1 MKISNPHSG
10 LRTLCRLSN
19 IWSPAELL
27 RSLPVSFQSLFR
39 PRNLAALIAVGLLGA
54 AAPAAS
60 AARRPQARKHPR
72 LHAIAHTFANVALPG
87 AGLLPDDED
96 ELPIEG
102 QKYELKLVRAYTGE
116 VLNVVYRIGD
126 TYIPDALNRL
136 NEFLRD
142 SHNEEVSEYDPRTFD
157 VLHTM
162 LAKLGKLNAP
172 VNILSAY
179 RTQETNDMLRES
191 GTTNAALHSQHIEA
205 KALDIRVPGVSA
217 PVLRDAALSLDAG
230 GVGYYPKGQFVHVD
244 VGPVRQWTYSPHVS
258 KHSRHS
264 RHSGRSIRSKR
275 S

>member
-1 MKISNPHSG
+1 MP
-10 LRTLCRLSN
+10 
-19 IWSPAELL
+19 
-27 RSLPVSFQSLFR
+27 
-39 PRNLAALIAVGLLGA
+39 AVGLL
-54 AAPAAS
+54 
-60 AARRPQARKHPR
+60 
-72 LHAIAHTFANVALPG
+72 
-87 AGLLPDDED
+87 PDEEG
-96 ELPIEG
+96 ELPIDG

-162 LAKLGKLNAP
+162 LAKLGKSNAA

-217 PVLRDAALSLDAG
+217 PLLRDTALSLDAG
-230 GVGYYPKGQFVHVD
+230 GVGYYPKSQFVHVD
-244 VGPVRQWTYSPHVS
+244 VGPVRQWTYSPHAS
-258 KHSRHS
+258 RRSRHTS
-264 RHSGRSIRSKR
+264 HSGRSIHSKR

>member
-1 MKISNPHSG
+1 M
-10 LRTLCRLSN
+10 
-19 IWSPAELL
+19 
-27 RSLPVSFQSLFR
+27 PV
-39 PRNLAALIAVGLLGA
+39 
-54 AAPAAS
+54 
-60 AARRPQARKHPR
+60 
-72 LHAIAHTFANVALPG
+72 
-87 AGLLPDDED
+87 AGLLPEGEED
-96 ELPIEG
+96 LAIEG
-102 QKYELKLVRAYTGE
+102 TKYELKLVRAYTGE

-126 TYIPDALNRL
+126 TYIPDALTKL

-142 SHNEEVSEYDPRTFD
+142 SHNEEVSDYDPRTFD

-162 LAKLGKLNAP
+162 LAKLGKSNSP

-217 PVLRDAALSLDAG
+217 PLLRDAALSLDAG
-230 GVGYYPKGQFVHVD
+230 GVGYYPKSQFVHVD

-258 KHSRHS
+258 RRSRHS
-264 RHSGRSIRSKR
+264 SRASHSKR

>member
-1 MKISNPHSG
+1 MSF
-10 LRTLCRLSN
+10 
-19 IWSPAELL
+19 
-27 RSLPVSFQSLFR
+27 SLPESLRMFVCSR
-39 PRNLAALIAVGLLGA
+39 RLHALLAILLVGVI
-54 AAPAAS
+54 PAS
-60 AARRPQARKHPR
+60 AASRRPAARKHPR
-72 LHAIAHTFANVALPG
+72 YHALTHAFVNVALPV
-87 AGLLPDDED
+87 AGLLPDDEE
-96 ELPIEG
+96 ELPADG

-126 TYIPDALNRL
+126 TYIPGALDKL
-136 NEFLRD
+136 NAFLRD

-162 LAKLGKLNAP
+162 LAKLGKTNAA

-217 PVLRDAALSLDAG
+217 PLLRDAALSLDAG
-230 GVGYYPKGQFVHVD
+230 GVGYYPRSQFVHVD

-258 KHSRHS
+258 RRSRHS
-264 RHSGRSIRSKR
+264 RTSRSFRSKR